1 MKSTYTILHLEDERI
16 DHEIILEYIK
26 RTSLAVNVIHVTNRD
41 DFINT
46 LLTTP
51 LDLVLSDYHLPGFNG
66 AEAIKIIREKL
77 SLIPVI
83 LVTGYLGEELAVKLL
98 REGADDYILKDNLGR
113 LPIAIER
120 ALREYGNKLELKR
133 VQELN
138 SQIIEQVGLGI
149 FHLSS
154 EGKFL
159 YANEYMKKFLGIDE
173 HLLENQTLVSF
184 IYDDRVYNSNVLT
197 SLPIN
202 KEKKLHFRVKCSDG
216 TFPWVECRIKKTH
229 NDLLIGA
236 CLNITKFKYQEQKL
250 FWKSKSLEILSYLT
264 KLPLELK
271 DIRARIKVL
280 SQHITKHLNATQ
292 VTLCF
297 IGKDNEYEL
306 IHYTND
312 SQQTTFEIDNRY
324 QKIQEVNYL
333 NHQLKAI
340 DNHNVHVVAI
350 PFVIDSCHLATI
362 TIFIAKKLA
371 SKKDLLSFANSLMVN
386 SINFFEKNNEA
397 IELAYLDELTKLPNR
412 KYFYSYI
419 EYLHQK
425 AARQHESYIV
435 FYVDLDNFKQIND
448 NLGHDIGDKC
458 LIEFSDILKDNI
470 RKSDFCAR
478 IGGDEFCIISD
489 TFISECESITTAQ
502 RLIDAVNNNSNFSL
516 TYKVTVS
523 IGIAKFPDNGIII
536 SELIKNADTAMYQAK
551 KLGKSQYQIYSS
563 S

>member
-312 SQQTTFEIDNRY
+312 SQQKTFEIDNLY
-324 QKIQEVNYL
+324 QKIQEVKYL

-502 RLIDAVNNNSNFSL
+502 RLIDAVNNNSTFSL